1 MAKEQD
7 QPTSTQDAA
16 YAARLA
22 TLEGARWKQ
31 LLNVQLPYQLNLR
44 RLRPGRTLDVG
55 CGIGRNLRTL
65 GQGSVGVDHNQQA
78 VLRARERG
86 LDAYVSRDFQAL
98 PVERRTGFDTLLF
111 AHVFEH
117 MSEVDA
123 TSLLREYLPSL
134 DAGGKVIIITPQ
146 EKGYRTD
153 PTHVRFVD
161 LAGSARLVTSVGL
174 QVQEGRSFPF
184 PRAAGRVF
192 SYNEF
197 VLVARRSA

>member
-1 MAKEQD
+1 MAQEQD
-7 QPTSTQDAA
+7 LPTSTREPA

-22 TLEGARWKQ
+22 ALEQARWKQ

-65 GQGSVGVDHNQQA
+65 GQGSVGVDHNEEA

-86 LDAYVSRDFQAL
+86 LDAYVLRDFQSL

-111 AHVFEH
+111 AHVVEH
-117 MSEVDA
+117 MSEADA
-123 TSLLREYLPSL
+123 TSLLRVYLPCL
-134 DAGGKVIIITPQ
+134 NAGGKVIVITPQ
-146 EKGYRTD
+146 EKGHQTD

-161 LAGSARLVTSVGL
+161 LAGSARLVASVGL
-174 QVQEGRSFPF
+174 QVQESRSFPF

-192 SYNEF
+192 PYNEF
-197 VLVARRSA
+197 VLVARRAV